1 MNREKLIN
9 STFKSIEKITN
20 GNFTTLRNFDFIPE
34 QSSIENDI
42 DVLVPNKYISDLVE
56 NCKDNYFIYQDQN
69 PCLYGAEP
77 HIHFKNEELDVHFD
91 IVTGLYY
98 RSSNDSNLFIKVND
112 ELEKSMLEHKTLV
125 DDVWL
130 SQPSSEDELVHLACH
145 CIFDKKKVTKRYED
159 RMNYL
164 FKDCQEEKLN
174 KLLEIA
180 FYKTS
185 NTIFE
190 SLSIGNSSKIYEN
203 YISFTDY

>member
-1 MNREKLIN
+1 MIKETLIQ
-9 STFKSIEKITN
+9 STFRSIDIITLS
-20 GNFTTLRNFDFIPE
+20 NFTTLRNFDLIPDE
-34 QSSIENDI
+34 SSIENDI
-42 DVLVPNKYISDLVE
+42 DVLISKEYIPTIIDTW
-56 NCKDNYFIYQDQN
+56 KDNYVIYQDQN

-77 HIHFKNEELDVHFD
+77 HYHFKNETLGVHFD

-112 ELEKSMLEHKTLV
+112 KLEKSMLKYQMRV
-125 DDVWL
+125 DEPWL
-130 SQPSSEDELVHLACH
+130 SQPAPEDELVHLACH

-164 FKDCQEEKLN
+164 FEYCQREKLI

-185 NTIFE
+185 KLIFHNI
-190 SLSIGNSSKIYEN
+190 SRGNSSKIYEN